1 MDKSVHRSGNKCRA
15 FRLGTKFLIKLNEF
29 EAEQGVAIVGHRFEP
44 FRDSDTPTEKLVFE
58 DASGRVLRQRLVRVD
73 TIEAL
78 LKELEPSLFASGKKK
93 TKWNPESFDKE
104 AVNKKLARRRAV
116 CSGIG

>member
-1 MDKSVHRSGNKCRA
+1 MDKPMYHRSEKNDGA
-15 FRLGTKFLIKLNEF
+15 FKPGAKFLIKLNEF

-104 AVNKKLARRRAV
+104 AVNKKLARR
-116 CSGIG
+116 